1 MARRGFA
8 RGLSGSTF
16 AHVVVLCCL
25 SRAAQFKGDVEN
37 NSPGRRGH
45 LFQERVLASV
55 PSPEGG
61 HGEFVSAA

>member
-1 MARRGFA
+1 MGCLVPPFA
-8 RGLSGSTF
+8 R
-16 AHVVVLCCL
+16 AVVLWCL
-25 SRAAQFKGDVEN
+25 SRAALFKGDAEN

-61 HGEFVSAA
+61 HGDFVSAA